1 MDQAEQMSGMT
12 RRRFVKAS
20 AGAAVAAGV
29 GSGLLPG
36 SVLPGVLAQQ
46 KQDINMLHRGSIET
60 SLHILNMWGKKP
72 QAVNDYYTAIYNA
85 LAASPTATYEDV
97 SKDAEVRRLAAELG
111 VTHLGGPLLG
121 CLEPDGA
128 TVWVRT
134 LEPASVTV
142 KAEIGGKE
150 TAFGPA
156 ASTYESDLSALV
168 KVTGLPTGKRTPYR
182 VFVDGKPIMMQENAA
197 ITTPNASL
205 ATTTRIAF
213 GTCPHRWGLGNEQL
227 MTAIL
232 ARNPLAMILSGD
244 IGAQGRRNNFAMH
257 RADYAL
263 RDMHPAF
270 QKLVA
275 ATPVYTSWD
284 DHDYF
289 SNDQWGIP
297 KNMTDADRRGVRE
310 VYTKSWNNTSYGIEE
325 TGEGIFQHTTVGP
338 VDIILTDSRYFR
350 EKTGKHCYLGKRQM
364 AWLKDTL
371 KSCKGRFIIMTNS
384 TMWSDFVSNGK
395 DSWGRYD
402 PEGREELFSFIEAEK
417 IGGVLLTSGDRHGA
431 RVFSIP
437 RPSGFSFY
445 EFEPACLGGRVGPPA
460 RSDAWETQ
468 LFGMSGKYAFGEF
481 TFNTELDDPEVTF
494 NLIGEAG
501 NLMYDLTLS
510 RSTLTPGGV

>member
-1 MDQAEQMSGMT
+1 MSDQQDGIT
-12 RRRFVKAS
+12 RRRFVKVS
-20 AGAAVAAGV
+20 AGAAMAAGA

-36 SVLPGVLAQQ
+36 SAIPGVFAQQ
-46 KQDINMLHRGSIET
+46 KQDINMLHKGSIET
-60 SLHILNMWGKKP
+60 ALHILNMWGKKP

-85 LAASPTATYEDV
+85 LATSPRATYEQV
-97 SKDAEVRRLAAELG
+97 AKDAEVRRLAAELKMK
-111 VTHLGGPLLG
+111 HLGGPMLG
-121 CLEPDGA
+121 CLSPDGA

-134 LEPASVTV
+134 LQPASVTV
-142 KAEIGGKE
+142 KAEVGGQVK
-150 TAFGPA
+150 TFGPSK
-156 ASTYESDLSALV
+156 STYDSDLSALV
-168 KVTGLPTGKRTPYR
+168 KVTGLPAGSKTPYK
-182 VFVDGKPIMMQENAA
+182 VFVDGEPITMQDNAV
-197 ITTPNASL
+197 ITTPPTSTK
-205 ATTTRIAF
+205 TTTRITF

-227 MTAIL
+227 MDTIL
-232 ARNPLAMILSGD
+232 GRDSIAMIMSGD
-244 IGAQGRRNNFAMH
+244 IGAQGRRNNLAMH

-263 RDMHPAF
+263 RDMHPAW

-297 KNMTDADRRGVRE
+297 PNMTDADRRGVRD

-338 VDIILTDSRYFR
+338 VDIILPDSRYCR
-350 EKTGKHCYLGKRQM
+350 EKEGKHCYLGKREM

-371 KSCKGRFIIMTNS
+371 KSCKGQFIIMTNS

-402 PEGREELFSFIEAEK
+402 PEGREELFSFIENEK
-417 IGGVLLTSGDRHGA
+417 IAGTLLTSGDRHGA

-437 RPSGFSFY
+437 RPSGYSFY

-460 RSDAWETQ
+460 KSDAWTTQ
-468 LFGMSGKYAFGEF
+468 LYGTSGKYAFGEF

-501 NLMYDLTLS
+501 NLMYDLTLA
-510 RSTLTPGGV
+510 RSKLTPGGGA

>member
-1 MDQAEQMSGMT
+1 M
-12 RRRFVKAS
+12 KAS
-20 AGAAVAAGV
+20 AGAVAAAA
-29 GSGLLPG
+29 SASLLP
-36 SVLPGVLAQQ
+36 SSITSSALAQQ
-46 KQDINMLHRGSIET
+46 KQNINMLHHGSIET

-72 QAVNDYYTAIYNA
+72 QAVNDTYTAIYNA
-85 LAASPTATYEDV
+85 LATSSDATFEVV
-97 SKDAEVRRLAAELG
+97 SKDAEVRRLAKVIG
-111 VTHLGGPLLG
+111 MTHLGGPMLG

-142 KAEIGGKE
+142 QAEVNGKQK
-150 TAFGPA
+150 TFGPTK
-156 ASTYESDLSALV
+156 STYDSDLSALV
-168 KVTGLPTGKRTPYR
+168 KVTGLPAGKATPYR
-182 VFVDGKPIMMQENAA
+182 VLVDGKPIKMQDNAV
-197 ITTPNASL
+197 ITTPPAST
-205 ATTTRIAF
+205 ATPTRIAF

-227 MTAIL
+227 MDAIL
-232 ARNPLAMILSGD
+232 KRDPHAMILSGD

-263 RDMHPAF
+263 RDMHPAW

-297 KNMTDADRRGVRE
+297 KNMTDADRRGVRD

-325 TGEGIFQHTTVGP
+325 TGEGIFQHTSVGP

-350 EKTGKHCYLGKRQM
+350 EKEGKHCYLGKRQM

-371 KSCKGRFIIMTNS
+371 KSCKGQFIIMTNS

-395 DSWGRYD
+395 DSWGKYD
-402 PEGREELFSFIEAEK
+402 PEGREELFSFIENEK
-417 IGGVLLTSGDRHGA
+417 IAGTLLTSGDRHGA

-437 RPSGFSFY
+437 RPSGYSFY

-460 RSDAWETQ
+460 KSDAWTTQ
-468 LFGMSGKYAFGEF
+468 LYGTSGKYAFGEF
-481 TFNTELDDPEVTF
+481 TFNTELDDPEVHF
-494 NLIGEAG
+494 RLIGEAG
-501 NLMYDLTLS
+501 NLMFELKLN
-510 RSTLTPGGV
+510 RSTLTPSGGA